1 MSNCPNCG
9 EEEIDIQHCQHPG
22 CDTVGCNA
30 CDEIAWY
37 CDPDDTANGDYFCEK
52 HGDVSDE

>member
-52 HGDVSDE
+52 HGAIA